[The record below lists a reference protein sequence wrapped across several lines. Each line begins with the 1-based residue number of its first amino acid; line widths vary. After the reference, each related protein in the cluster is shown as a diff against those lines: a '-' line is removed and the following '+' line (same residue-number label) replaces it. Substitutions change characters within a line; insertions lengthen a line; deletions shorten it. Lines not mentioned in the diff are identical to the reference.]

1 MKIEGAALTLKAQ
14 HASQQKLE
22 QRESLSIR
30 NRQTTNPAEPSL
42 PRLQNP
48 QGSSQVAI
56 SNTGNALQSNETDAI
71 QQGLDAAGRD
81 PMLQMLRALIV
92 LLTGKEARVF
102 DASELSLASSATN
115 STPTPTPAPT
125 PSAPEAPAQ
134 PTPEFSLDYVRTES
148 YTETEQTSFN
158 ASGSIRTSDGQ
169 TLQFSLALDMSRYY
183 HEESNTRI
191 QIGNA
196 ARTQDPLV
204 INFAGTAAQLS
215 SQRFQFDLNADG
227 QNESINFVGPGSG
240 FLAIDRNGDGV
251 INNGNELFG
260 TQSGKGFADLA
271 LFDADHNGWIDEND
285 PAYEQLRIWTK
296 DANGNDQLGTLK
308 HAGVG
313 ALSLANT
320 ATPFALKD
328 ANNALLGQIVSSG
341 IFLKE
346 NGSVGTI
353 QQVDLTI

>member
-1 MKIEGAALTLKAQ
+1 MKIEGAALTLDAQ
-14 HASQQKLE
+14 HASQQKRE
-22 QRESLSIR
+22 QWESLSIR
-30 NRQTTNPAEPSL
+30 RGQTSNPTEASL
-42 PRLQNP
+42 LRLQNP
-48 QGSSQVAI
+48 QGSSRVAI
-56 SNTGNALQSNETDAI
+56 SNAGSALQSNETDAI
-71 QQGLDAAGRD
+71 KQGLDATGRD

-92 LLTGKEARVF
+92 LLTGQEARVF
-102 DASELSLASSATN
+102 DASELSRASSATS
-115 STPTPTPAPT
+115 STPTPTPTPGAPGT
-125 PSAPEAPAQ
+125 PAQ
-134 PTPEFSLDYVRTES
+134 PAPEFSLDYVRTES
-148 YTETEQTSFN
+148 YTETEQTNFN

-204 INFAGTAAQLS
+204 INFAGTATQLS

-296 DANGNDQLGTLK
+296 DADGNDSLGTLK
-308 HAGVG
+308 DAGVG

-328 ANNALLGQIVSSG
+328 ANNELLGQIVSSG
-341 IFLKE
+341 VFLKE